1 MAGRPDLGSELDGII
16 TDFQQMEQLVV
27 NQTSVNSTTA
37 VFYQNS
43 FIMKQFRLTDERLYD
58 DLLALVAF
66 VIIFRI
72 AAYFALYF
80 KASHKK

>member
-1 MAGRPDLGSELDGII
+1 MSNPKAGEELDGII
-16 TDFQQMEQLVV
+16 TDFQQMEQLVI
-27 NQTSVNSTTA
+27 NQTSVNSTAA

-43 FIMKQFRLTDERLYD
+43 FIMKQFKLTDERLYD

-66 VIIFRI
+66 VIIFRVL
-72 AAYFALYF
+72 AYIALYY